1 MKSATLLSAAT
12 FLIGQHLTQA
22 NTIRGASTN
31 HRASADGHAASVAC
45 PAADSEGKICPFDE
59 QLDPV
64 VCSRGESDATEPLH
78 GCFYRHPCG
87 ARSAGYDESDCQ
99 DTSATTSQPNRGRG
113 LDGAYDEYAQA
124 IIDKVNQANNILLN
138 LDLSNDLEV
147 KAALIKYNVT
157 DDDAP
162 YVLELA
168 KSMQKEQKE
177 GGAVTAMGTD
187 SSEAVFVNQQLVMIP
202 MPTMGGA
209 WQINDIVAGVG
220 GGLGMEVGAKW
231 GRLTMRADYY
241 RTNQVVQYQMNSF
254 SFIVGYTNINLFS
267 GGTWVGT
274 YHAGGVGIG
283 SSFAAGAAFFCQQGQ
298 DPMDCIVTV

>member
-1 MKSATLLSAAT
+1 MKSVSLLSAAT

-22 NTIRGASTN
+22 NTIRGASAS
-31 HRASADGHAASVAC
+31 HRTPTERNATGASC
-45 PAADSEGKICPFDE
+45 PPAETTCPSDE
-59 QLDPV
+59 KLDPV
-64 VCSRGESDATEPLH
+64 VCTRASEAATEPLH
-78 GCFYRHPCG
+78 GCFYHHRCE
-87 ARSAGYDESDCQ
+87 ARAAGYEDSDCH
-99 DTSATTSQPNRGRG
+99 DTSATTSRPTSRGRG
-113 LDGAYDEYAQA
+113 LDGEYDEYAQA
-124 IIDKVNQANNILLN
+124 IIDKVNQANNVLLN
-138 LDLSNDLEV
+138 LDLSNELEI
-147 KAALIKYNVT
+147 KTTMLKYNVS

-162 YVLELA
+162 HVLELA
-168 KSMQKEQKE
+168 KSMQQEQKE
-177 GGAVTAMGTD
+177 GVVTTMDTGA

-241 RTNQVVQYQMNSF
+241 RTSQVVQYQMNSF

-283 SSFAAGAAFFCQQGQ
+283 SAFAAGAAFFCQQGQ
-298 DPMDCIVTV
+298 DPLDCIVTD